1 MFRNT
6 LLIIL
11 WIVFLLPYSPIQAQ
25 QKDSTPEISVIL
37 TDFEGLKE
45 IFHYEDDTLR
55 VINFWATW
63 CVPCVK
69 ELPDFEKVSK
79 EHLGEA
85 IQFIYVSLDMDT
97 HLEKR
102 VIPFLNA
109 RDLPGKHYLLDDPDA
124 NAWIPDVSDK
134 WTGAIPATLIYK
146 NKERYFHEG
155 MMDYEMLK
163 ARVLAMM

>member
-11 WIVFLLPYSPIQAQ
+11 WIALHLPYSQTQAQ
-25 QKDSTPEISVIL
+25 ERISTPGVSVIL

-45 IFHYEDDTLR
+45 IFQYEDDTLR

-79 EHLGEA
+79 EHMGEA
-85 IQFIYVSLDMDT
+85 VQFIYVSLDMDT

-109 RDLPGKHYLLDDPDA
+109 RDLPGRHFLLDDPDA
-124 NAWIPDVSDK
+124 NAWIPDVSQE

-146 NKERYFHEG
+146 NKERFFHEG

-163 ARVLAMM
+163 ARVRAMM

>member
-1 MFRNT
+1 MLRNIWFI
-6 LLIIL
+6 LLCCL
-11 WIVFLLPYSPIQAQ
+11 FLLPLTQTQAQ
-25 QKDSTPEISVIL
+25 EKLSPSPVSVIL
-37 TDFEGLKE
+37 TDFEGLEEVFQK
-45 IFHYEDDTLR
+45 EDDTLR

-85 IQFIYVSLDMDT
+85 VQFIYVSLDMDS

-102 VIPFLNA
+102 VIPFLQA

-124 NAWIPDVSDK
+124 NAWIPIVSEK

-163 ARVLAMM
+163 ARVRTMM